1 MLSSGLTEEQKLVK
15 NLVRSSRERKQ
26 SLSPHSSTETAPF
39 PGKSSRS
46 FSTWISRDISC
57 PSATAETASGV
68 FSLSEPESGSDTTSI
83 TAGAVKKDG
92 RYISNRDKKP
102 SYERFRCEGRG
113 TFARTDKS
121 KKSRGITAFIV
132 DLDAP
137 GISVGK
143 SESKLGIKA
152 ASMSRLVFGD

>member
-1 MLSSGLTEEQKLVK
+1 M
-15 NLVRSSRERKQ
+15 
-26 SLSPHSSTETAPF
+26 
-39 PGKSSRS
+39 
-46 FSTWISRDISC
+46 
-57 PSATAETASGV
+57 
-68 FSLSEPESGSDTTSI
+68 
-83 TAGAVKKDG
+83 KKDG

-121 KKSRGITAFIV
+121 KKSWGITAFIV

-143 SESKLGIKA
+143 SESKLGTKTA
-152 ASMSRLVFGD
+152 GTSRPVFED